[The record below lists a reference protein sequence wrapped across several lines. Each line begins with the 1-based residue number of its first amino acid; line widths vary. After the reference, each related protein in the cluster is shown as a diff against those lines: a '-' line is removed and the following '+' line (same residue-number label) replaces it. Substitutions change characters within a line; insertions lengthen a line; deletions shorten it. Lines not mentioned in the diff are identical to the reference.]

1 MRTEC
6 NGQKCN
12 FHAHPWFNG
21 APWYDWGYIAYMIA
35 DENGGEVLKHYPS
48 LILGFVQIDDEEVMA
63 VVRTSVEDLPW
74 NKRLQ
79 DFVSSFHIGTNFE
92 EDYTLV
98 PVSAITHPLFVFKDY
113 EGEHTKFFCTLPK
126 RNWAQYFNSKID
138 DSNEL
143 IEEEEENTV
152 NPTDSD
158 EDNDSDKS

>member
-1 MRTEC
+1 M
-6 NGQKCN
+6 
-12 FHAHPWFNG
+12 
-21 APWYDWGYIAYMIA
+21 
-35 DENGGEVLKHYPS
+35 
-48 LILGFVQIDDEEVMA
+48 
-63 VVRTSVEDLPW
+63 
-74 NKRLQ
+74 
-79 DFVSSFHIGTNFE
+79 SSFHIGTNLE

-152 NPTDSD
+152 DRSD
-158 EDNDSDKS
+158 QDGDVVGNRDDDGDNESDASEGGNDRDEGDNNSHRAAPIERGL